1 MVLTSLQAQLLI
13 NRFNHIDTN
22 EPFHMVVVNY
32 VLSSFKENIN
42 PGDPTGIKIYLQAT
56 KERDKETNKL
66 DLSV

>member
-1 MVLTSLQAQLLI
+1 
-13 NRFNHIDTN
+13 
-22 EPFHMVVVNY
+22 MVVVNY